1 MLNNNKTY
9 DNSNLRDHLKVFNDG
24 IVNFYESEERILVRE
39 KAHFYYSKESIS
51 YETYLKASQN
61 TNRSVIAIGIPA
73 ERTIILPG
81 DIAEIEGK
89 YYKVDH
95 IQFKDFGK
103 PNYYKVYLNE
113 ATVPYIKE
121 SENEEI

>member
-24 IVNFYESEERILVRE
+24 IVHFYESEERVLIRE
-39 KAHFYYSKESIS
+39 KAHFYYSRESIS

-61 TNRSVIAIGIPA
+61 TNRAVIAIGIPA
-73 ERTIILPG
+73 EGNTILPG
-81 DIAEIEGK
+81 DIAEIEGE

-95 IQFKDFGK
+95 IQFKDYGK
-103 PNYYKVYLNE
+103 PNYYKVYLNG
-113 ATVPYIKE
+113 ATVPYMKE
-121 SENEEI
+121 TENEEI

>member
-39 KAHFYYSKESIS
+39 KAHFNYSKESIS

-61 TNRSVIAIGIPA
+61 TNRSVIAIGIPS
-73 ERTIILPG
+73 EGTTILPG

-121 SENEEI
+121 NENEEI

>member
-61 TNRSVIAIGIPA
+61 TNRSVIAIGIPS
-73 ERTIILPG
+73 EGTTILPG

-121 SENEEI
+121 NENEEI

>member
-1 MLNNNKTY
+1 MLSSNKTY

-39 KAHFYYSKESIS
+39 KAHFYYSRESIS

-73 ERTIILPG
+73 EGTTILPG

-121 SENEEI
+121 NENEKI